1 MDRTGLSHWLLG
13 FGAFLVLTVIAIVM
27 LIVVRYPD
35 PDMYRNSI
43 AFAAISSFFLIF
55 YLAMGRGW
63 HRDLLRCLSFDRSLG
78 KVISV
83 IEPDNRMIVVE
94 MLVAAI
100 CVYVHLQLND
110 SVNIWHSKLL
120 FGGIVFFYYVQWLL
134 IIFSID
140 VILRQLVCLVRI
152 VDRIRIDLLNTEF
165 YSTLANAMVR
175 HVGLYIFGLC
185 IVSLSNIAYTEGE
198 LGAGEMMLMMMPW
211 YLPSL
216 VIISLY
222 VIPFNRFKDR
232 MRSEKAQ
239 ELNSVN
245 AALSGNTKALE
256 SSLLKGEHHPS
267 KIDLLMYRD
276 RITAV
281 KEWPFTDRIRALV
294 LFGILPP
301 MTWVIAA
308 LIEILIEGAI

>member
-1 MDRTGLSHWLLG
+1 
-13 FGAFLVLTVIAIVM
+13 M
-27 LIVVRYPD
+27 LIVVSYPD

-43 AFAAISSFFLIF
+43 AFTAISSFFLIF

-63 HRDLLRCLSFDRSLG
+63 HRDLLGFLSFDRSLG

-110 SVNIWHSKLL
+110 MVNIWHSKLL
-120 FGGIVFFYYVQWLL
+120 FGGIVFFYYVQWIL